1 MTIEIEILITIFFCI
16 MLCEYLISSLTLY
29 KASKILKF
37 KKAWLSWIPFI
48 NKYILLKLGNKSTSY
63 FRINFYCLFFQTSYL
78 IYDNIYIKIFL
89 LIIILLLT
97 IYSMYLTIQCFKNI
111 SEIFRI
117 NVKVFLV
124 GYFIKPI
131 LVLAYYNLYKKLRV
145 LD

>member
-1 MTIEIEILITIFFCI
+1 MIIEIKILITIFFCI

-37 KKAWLSWIPFI
+37 KKGWLSWIPFI
-48 NKYILLKLGNKSTSY
+48 NKYILLKLGNKSTAY

-89 LIIILLLT
+89 LVIIFLLI

-117 NVKVFLV
+117 NFKVFLV

-131 LVLAYYNLYKKLRV
+131 LVLAYCNLYKKLTL